1 MSMDNT
7 AIVLRQHHELWKGG
21 SFAGPRL
28 RGRMP
33 PGGGDWLLVR
43 TDGSRRLDVRGT
55 LETDDGALIYGTPDD
70 PSTCYV
76 RTAPLFE
83 TAAPRYAWLNHV
95 LAVGYGWR
103 RDGRIGY
110 SVYAIR

>member
-1 MSMDNT
+1 M
-7 AIVLRQHHELWKGG
+7 
-21 SFAGPRL
+21 
-28 RGRMP
+28 
-33 PGGGDWLLVR
+33 
-43 TDGSRRLDVRGT
+43 
-55 LETDDGALIYGTPDD
+55 IYGTYLGVIHGAPDD
-70 PSTCYV
+70 PSTYYF

-103 RDGRIGY
+103 REGRIGY